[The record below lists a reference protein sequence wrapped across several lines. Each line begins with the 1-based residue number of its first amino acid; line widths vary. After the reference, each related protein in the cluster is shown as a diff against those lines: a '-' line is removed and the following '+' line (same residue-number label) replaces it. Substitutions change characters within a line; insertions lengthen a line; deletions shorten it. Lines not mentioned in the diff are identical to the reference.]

1 LADDELNSPELQSG
15 DQTEN
20 RTPPQV
26 EESGQSK
33 DRVAELE
40 GLVAQKDEELA
51 KANAR
56 IIKLEQTVTSLDSEV
71 TGLKQALAESEEK
84 LTTIS
89 HSLAEAV
96 ASYKEL
102 VAQSNPEVLE
112 ELITGDTI
120 EAINESLENA
130 KTLVSRV
137 RQGLEAEITA
147 GKVPAG
153 APIRTPPDLSA
164 LSPREK
170 INYAIGGKT

>member
-1 LADDELNSPELQSG
+1 MADDEVNSPESQSG
-15 DQTEN
+15 NQTEN
-20 RTPPQV
+20 QNPPEV
-26 EESGQSK
+26 EESGQSR
-33 DRVAELE
+33 DRISKLE
-40 GLVAQKDEELA
+40 GLIAQKDEELT

-56 IIKLEQTVTSLDSEV
+56 IIKLEQTVANLDNEV
-71 TGLKQALAESEEK
+71 AALKQAVAESDEK
-84 LTTIS
+84 LTGINQ
-89 HSLAEAV
+89 SLTEAV
-96 ASYKEL
+96 ASYKAL

-120 EAINESLENA
+120 EAVNESLEQA
-130 KTLVSRV
+130 KTLIGRV
-137 RQGLEAEITA
+137 RQGLEDENTA

>member
-1 LADDELNSPELQSG
+1 MADDELKSPE
-15 DQTEN
+15 
-20 RTPPQV
+20 V
-26 EESGQSK
+26 EESGQSG
-33 DRVAELE
+33 DRVTELE
-40 GLVAQKDEELA
+40 DLMAQKDEELA

-56 IIKLEQTVTSLDSEV
+56 IVELEQTVANLDSEV
-71 TGLKQALAESEEK
+71 VSLKQALAESEER
-84 LTTIS
+84 LTTIN

-96 ASYKEL
+96 AVYKDL
-102 VAQSNPEVLE
+102 VAQSNPEVPE

-120 EAINESLENA
+120 EAINESLEKA
-130 KTLVSRV
+130 KTLVNRV
-137 RQGLEAEITA
+137 KQGLEAEITA